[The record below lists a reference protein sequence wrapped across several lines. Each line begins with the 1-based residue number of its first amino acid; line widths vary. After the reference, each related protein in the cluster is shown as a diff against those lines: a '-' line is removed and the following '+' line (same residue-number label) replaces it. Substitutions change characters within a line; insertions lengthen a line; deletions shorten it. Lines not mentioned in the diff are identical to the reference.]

1 MENRE
6 QFRKWE
12 QPKQTEKQKQ
22 KLNKQQ
28 LKSVL
33 IVDINAVVIGLRT
46 ISYSTQ

>member
-6 QFRKWE
+6 QFRKWQ
-12 QPKQTEKQKQ
+12 QPKQTKKQKQ

-28 LKSVL
+28 LKSAF
-33 IVDINAVVIGLRT
+33 IVDINAVVIGLGT